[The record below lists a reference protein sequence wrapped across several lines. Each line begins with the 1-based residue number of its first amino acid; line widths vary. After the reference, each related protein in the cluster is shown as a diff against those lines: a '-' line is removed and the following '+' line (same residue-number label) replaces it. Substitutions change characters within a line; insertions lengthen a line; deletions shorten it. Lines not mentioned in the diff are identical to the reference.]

1 MDNELRNHKKSDTA
15 KWWLTLIAFILM
27 GATILGLI
35 GGYIVPKEP
44 KIVAPIRIKAI
55 KVSHHL
61 AVSDFL

>member
-35 GGYIVPKEP
+35 GGYIVPKN
-44 KIVAPIRIKAI
+44 
-55 KVSHHL
+55 L
-61 AVSDFL
+61 